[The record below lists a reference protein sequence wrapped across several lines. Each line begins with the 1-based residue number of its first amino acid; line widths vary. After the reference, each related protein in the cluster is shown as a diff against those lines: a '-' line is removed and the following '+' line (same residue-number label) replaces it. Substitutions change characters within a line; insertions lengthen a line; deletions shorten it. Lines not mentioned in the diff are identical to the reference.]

1 MPSSRTTGRG
11 RHALGALVRAA
22 CGGQPSHH
30 RRARLRLRANRP
42 LRAPPRVRHGGRGFQ
57 RSAGLHRLPGWAA
70 DAVRLPLAD
79 TVAATFG
86 LIGLL
91 GAVYERDVAGSGKG
105 QEVDVSLY
113 EPLFRLAESQVIGY
127 AELGLVKERL
137 GNRIAEDL
145 PRNAYGTSDG
155 GWIAI
160 SASSDR
166 TFRRLA
172 VAIGRPELLDDPRF
186 RDNPSRIATTSSW
199 TGSSP
204 TGCENER
211 RPR

>member
-1 MPSSRTTGRG
+1 MNPRIIVVRVSGYGQTGPY
-11 RHALGALVRAA
+11 A
-22 CGGQPSHH
+22 H
-30 RRARLRLRANRP
+30 RPGYGTVAEAFSGLPAFTGFP
-42 LRAPPRVRHGGRGFQ
+42 DGPPTL
-57 RSAGLHRLPGWAA
+57 SAF
-70 DAVRLPLAD
+70 PLAD

-137 GNRIAEDL
+137 GNRIAEDS
-145 PRNAYGTSDG
+145 PRNAYATSDG

-166 TFRRLA
+166 TFRALPWRSA
-172 VAIGRPELLDDPRF
+172 G
-186 RDNPSRIATTSSW
+186 PSSRTIRASATTRAGSRTTPSS

-204 TGCENER
+204 TGCASER